1 MIFSYPGLV
10 CATSGKPYN
19 MSLTLGQTQGALLN
33 RKVFLDGL
41 GIEYRDLVCA
51 KQVHGDCIRW
61 AGEPD
66 KGKGALEH
74 DTALDDTDALLTDK
88 RNLPLAIFTA
98 DCLPIFLFDPQ
109 RPAVGLVH
117 AGRRGTEQEI
127 TPKAIRLMQDKFNS
141 RPGELFV
148 GFGPAIRDCCY
159 EVGVDLKDNFNY
171 GLKMKDSRYY
181 LDIILINKK
190 QVLESGVKPNHI
202 SDCGICTSCRQDEF
216 FSYRRHGAACG
227 RMISVIMLR

>member
-1 MIFSYPGLV
+1 MIFDHGGLV
-10 CATSGKPYN
+10 CATSRKPGN
-19 MSLTLGQTQGALLN
+19 MSFVYGQAQGALHN
-33 RKVFLDGL
+33 RKIFLDGL
-41 GIEYRDLVCA
+41 GIDYRDLVCA
-51 KQVHGDCIRW
+51 KQVHGACIRV

-66 KGKGALEH
+66 KGKGVLGF

-127 TPKAIRLMQDKFNS
+127 ALKSIRLMQDKFNS
-141 RPGELFV
+141 RPEELYV

-159 EVGVDLKDNFNY
+159 EIGVDLKDNFNY
-171 GLKMKDSRYY
+171 GLKMKDNRYY
-181 LDIILINKK
+181 LDLISINNK
-190 QVLESGVKPNHI
+190 QILESGVKHNHI
-202 SDCGICTSCRQDEF
+202 SDCKICTSCRQDEF
-216 FSYRRHGAACG
+216 FSYRRHGSACG